1 MHLVDNDIAVAFED
15 FVLVKEEVDV
25 ETIQAVRQ
33 VPLTCSFS
41 SKRSAEALFEL
52 AFPRR
57 ERRRGRPSAPA
68 RLGSSVYFPYSKHLF
83 QTPPLSRTIP
93 SKNCSGA
100 VRALYPS
107 FVFALVLNM

>member
-41 SKRSAEALFEL
+41 SKLKR
-52 AFPRR
+52 
-57 ERRRGRPSAPA
+57 
-68 RLGSSVYFPYSKHLF
+68 
-83 QTPPLSRTIP
+83 
-93 SKNCSGA
+93 
-100 VRALYPS
+100 
-107 FVFALVLNM
+107 